1 MVICKFC
8 YQETFCVFIYGE
20 RVYIVIQMN
29 FIQIYF
35 TFYDLGINLQIFV
48 YFRSFVD
55 PTYEVKYKGKQN
67 SEKIQNPI

>member
-48 YFRSFVD
+48 YFRSFAD
-55 PTYEVKYKGKQN
+55 PTHEVKYKGKQN